1 MSRPPTRLI
10 DNFLGLYGELTRQLR
25 RRTGHPERAE
35 DAVQDTYLRLLEVQH
50 EREAQIQDPRAFI
63 HRVAGNLAIDTARRE
78 QRIGGDG
85 PPDETLVDPMPGPEQ
100 RLLAQDRLAQLDRAL
115 RELPANA
122 RLALLLFRVDG
133 LSHAQIAARLSV
145 SESMV
150 AKYLAQAL
158 RHCRSRLAP

>member
-35 DAVQDTYLRLLEVQH
+35 DAVQDTYLRLLEVQQ
-50 EREAQIQDPRAFI
+50 REEQVQDPRAFI

-78 QRIGGDG
+78 LRMGGDG
-85 PPDETLVDPMPGPEQ
+85 PPDEALMDPAPGPEQ
-100 RLLAQDRLAQLDRAL
+100 CVEAQDRLAQLDRAL
-115 RELPANA
+115 RELPPNA